1 LIRFI
6 GHSSI
11 GCWWFSVR
19 TLYDQECREIV
30 PGRLRRPTNGT
41 GVSAIWPLRAPI
53 PQNRHPNTRERADM
67 TGRAVAVGAML
78 AVVTLLICVVVFP
91 ADWSVQPGSDPDSFV
106 SPVTS
111 ADWAIAA
118 VLILALAG
126 ARALRDIHGSHSSA
140 AALRRLS
147 TTASKPAGP
156 M

>member
-1 LIRFI
+1 
-6 GHSSI
+6 
-11 GCWWFSVR
+11 
-19 TLYDQECREIV
+19 
-30 PGRLRRPTNGT
+30 
-41 GVSAIWPLRAPI
+41 
-53 PQNRHPNTRERADM
+53 M

-91 ADWSVQPGSDPDSFV
+91 TDWSVQPGSDPDSFV

-111 ADWAIAA
+111 ADWAIAT